1 MGGNC
6 GARMG
11 RTLLS
16 TLEKAASGVNDDEV
30 YAEASRVKA
39 GFSSICGEV
48 RVPYPLVPTYWM

>member
-1 MGGNC
+1 MGGYC

-39 GFSSICGEV
+39 GFSSIYGEV
-48 RVPYPLVPTYWM
+48 PIPYPLIPTYWI